1 MILSPGHL
9 ELSASFQLS
18 YCEGGPRTA
27 PPVVFIPG
35 YSDTWRTFRP
45 VMASLPPEWRAIA
58 ISQRGHGDSS
68 RPYGG
73 YSPGDFARDLV
84 AVLDRL
90 EIERAVIVGHCL
102 GGVVARRFVMDYPE
116 RVRGS
121 ALIATFAETRGH
133 GLIEELWST
142 AVAEMRDPVDPAF
155 VEEFQRSTIAQFVP
169 EQFFESV
176 VEESLKMPARV
187 WKATLAALRSAD
199 LSGELRGPCWLA
211 WGDRDSVVSREEQ
224 EALQRAIPQARFT
237 AYEGA
242 GHCPHWEAP
251 HRFAGDLAKFLTE
264 TS

>member
-9 ELSASFQLS
+9 ALSASFQLS
-18 YCEGGPRTA
+18 YCEGGPKTA
-27 PPVVFIPG
+27 PSVVFIPG
-35 YSDTWRTFRP
+35 YSDTWRTFQP
-45 VMASLPPEWRAIA
+45 VIASLPPEWRAIA

-68 RPYGG
+68 RPYAG
-73 YSPGDFARDLV
+73 YSPRDFAQDLL

-102 GGVVARRFVMDYPE
+102 GGVVARRFAMDYPE
-116 RVRGS
+116 R
-121 ALIATFAETRGH
+121 
-133 GLIEELWST
+133 LWST

-155 VEEFQRSTIAQFVP
+155 VAEFQRSTIAQFVP
-169 EQFFESV
+169 EPFFESV

-211 WGDRDSVVSREEQ
+211 WGDRDTVVSREEQ
-224 EALQRAIPQARFT
+224 ENLQRAIPQARFT

-251 HRFAGDLAKFLTE
+251 HRFAGDLAMFLTE